1 MDKLGLRRDI
11 DLALH
16 LPIRYE
22 DETRITRLADA
33 RALADFPVDYVAWQK
48 PWLPREADR
57 RVAYGDDTA
66 HCEPVLRQRLGPP
79 VYEDA
84 MLVVFRAPRG

>member
-1 MDKLGLRRDI
+1 MRDGLRFSN
-11 DLALH
+11 AV
-16 LPIRYE
+16 
-22 DETRITRLADA
+22 RLADV
-33 RALADFPVDYVAWQK
+33 RALAAYPVDYVAWQK

-66 HCEPVLRQRLGPP
+66 HCEPVLRQRFGPP

-84 MLVVFRAPRG
+84 MLVVFQAPRG